1 MNPYSAVIF
10 DMDGVIVDSEPLH
23 ERAFLDAFA
32 RLGYADRHGIHFPDY
47 YGRSDQAV
55 WQDFIAAHRPPQ
67 SLAELARLKQERF
80 LELLHAQRPV
90 FPAIPNLVGMI
101 AARCPLALAS
111 GSNHCVIG
119 AVLGLSD
126 LRRHFRAV
134 VSADDVPRGKP
145 APDIFLR
152 AADLMGVEPSR
163 CVVIEDSV
171 AGVAAGRAAGM
182 KVIGITNSVPAD
194 RLRDAEAHAV
204 VGDYEALRALL
215 ME

>member
-1 MNPYSAVIF
+1 MKPYTAVIF

-23 ERAFLDAFA
+23 ECAFLDTFA
-32 RLGYADRHGIHFPDY
+32 QIGWAESHGIHFPDY

-55 WQDFIAAHRPPQ
+55 WLDFIAAHRPPHT
-67 SLAELARLKQERF
+67 LAELSRMKQERF
-80 LELLHAQRPV
+80 LQMLRAKRPI
-90 FPAIPNLVGMI
+90 FPAVPELVTALASRGPI
-101 AARCPLALAS
+101 AVAS
-111 GSNHCVIG
+111 GSNHTVIS
-119 AVLGLSD
+119 AVLDLSGL
-126 LRRHFRAV
+126 RQHFRAV

-152 AADLMGVEPSR
+152 AAELLGVPPAE

-194 RLRDAEAHAV
+194 TLREAHATV
-204 VGDYEALRALL
+204 ADYPMIQAMLV
-215 ME
+215 